1 MNSMLCIQNNPGL
14 CIFLWEGQNDHYIS
28 SDGLTLVLQNMH
40 ALRRGCFHLQK
51 SGWRKPIYGE
61 LINLQ
66 GTRCWKVYIKDGL

>member
-1 MNSMLCIQNNPGL
+1 MHFFM
-14 CIFLWEGQNDHYIS
+14 EGQNDHYIS